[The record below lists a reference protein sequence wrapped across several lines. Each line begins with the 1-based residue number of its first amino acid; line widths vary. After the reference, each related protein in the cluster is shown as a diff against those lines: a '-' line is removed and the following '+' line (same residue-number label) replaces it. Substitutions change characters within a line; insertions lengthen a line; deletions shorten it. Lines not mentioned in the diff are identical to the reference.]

1 MIYYIQGKIVYK
13 SPARVVI
20 ENNGVGYSLNISIET
35 SRALGEEGEETILFT
50 FLQVKEEEVLLYGFA
65 TEEERQMFQ
74 ILLSVPGIGPKVALR
89 ILSGMNISEL
99 YNAIVAED
107 ITFFTG
113 IPGVGRKIGER
124 LIVELKQRV
133 EKLPV
138 LPEQQK
144 VDNREIF
151 SSAVEALIVLGY
163 KRKEA
168 ASVVN
173 RIIKENSNVAISIED
188 IIKQALKKG

>member
-20 ENNGVGYSLNISIET
+20 ENNGIGYSLNISIET

>member
-20 ENNGVGYSLNISIET
+20 ENNGIGYSLNISIET
-35 SRALGEEGEETILFT
+35 SRVLGEEGEETTLFT